1 MDNERWQRIEQIYH
15 EALQCPPEQ
24 RASLLEMACCH
35 DLVLHEEIQSLLEH
49 ADLADSF
56 LESHSREVEDTLPPG
71 KQIGS
76 YRIQSLL
83 GAGGM
88 GDVYRAHDQNLDRD
102 VALKV
107 LPKEFALDAERL
119 VRFRREARTLA
130 LLNHPNIAAIYG
142 LEESSGTVCLVL
154 ELVEGEALHGPLPV
168 AKALALVRQVAE
180 ALEAAHEKGIIHRD
194 LKPANIKVTSEG
206 RVKVLDF
213 GLAKAIGAKE
223 ARPELSQIWNQSE
236 PVTLVGR
243 LVGTPGYMS
252 PEQASG
258 NSVDRRTDIW
268 AFGCL
273 LYELLTGKRAFE
285 GRTLEDTV
293 QEVLNREPDWDALP
307 AKTPAKIRE
316 LLRHCLRKD
325 IAHRLPTIADARRT
339 IEQAMRRRS
348 HWALIVLAVV
358 IFVAGAIGGLLERR
372 QPKFSDPSK
381 WVQLTNFP
389 DSVSQPALSPDGRM
403 ITFVRGPYTF
413 AGPGQIYV
421 KMLPHGEPMQLTQ
434 DNFEKMSPA
443 FSPDGSEIAYTT
455 VDAAFHWDTWIVPV
469 IGGPP
474 RHWLSNASGLVWS
487 DKGKILFS
495 EINKDDGLHMAVEM
509 AEESRAKERNIY
521 SPLNNRGMA
530 HRSYPSPDRK
540 WVLVVEMDG
549 GLWLPCRLVPM
560 DGSSLGRQVGP
571 PGAGCTSAAWSL
583 DGKWMY
589 LNSSAGGAFHI
600 WRQRFPEGE
609 PEQIT
614 SGPTEEEGIA
624 MAPDGRSFVTAVGLK
639 QSSIWIHD
647 SRGNRQVSLEG
658 NGYAPKFTPDGKKL
672 CYRVPK
678 TASTDAGP
686 SELRVVDLESGRDNP
701 LLPGF
706 EVVGNPCAAYD
717 ISPNGRQV
725 VASVLDKR
733 GKDRLWVAPLD
744 RSSPPHEIP
753 NVEGLAPMFGADD
766 KILYLA
772 TEGTSR
778 FVYSVDD
785 DGTER
790 HKVIE
795 RPISTLIRV
804 SPDGHWLVVLLPGRA
819 ASNIAAFP
827 LRGGAPVQITM
838 GDTTSFVD
846 ANVQWSPDG
855 ERFLVSV
862 TTAMSPVVVAGRT
875 YAVPLQ
881 PGQMFPRLP
890 AGGFRSESDIAKLP
904 GTRVINALQVAPG
917 PKPDMYAFA
926 RATVQHNLYRIPLP

>member
-1 MDNERWQRIEQIYH
+1 
-15 EALQCPPEQ
+15 
-24 RASLLEMACCH
+24 
-35 DLVLHEEIQSLLEH
+35 
-49 ADLADSF
+49 
-56 LESHSREVEDTLPPG
+56 
-71 KQIGS
+71 
-76 YRIQSLL
+76 
-83 GAGGM
+83 M
-88 GDVYRAHDQNLDRD
+88 GEVYRAHDEKLDRD
-102 VALKV
+102 VALKI
-107 LPKEFALDAERL
+107 LPKEFAFDPERL

-130 LLNHPNIAAIYG
+130 SLNHPNIAAIYG
-142 LEESSGTVCLVL
+142 LEDSDEAVCLVL
-154 ELVEGEALHGPLPV
+154 ELVEGETLHGPFQV
-168 AKALALVRQVAE
+168 KQALDIACQVTE

-194 LKPANIKVTSEG
+194 LKPANIKVTPEG

-213 GLAKAIGAKE
+213 GLAKAVWAAVAKQD
-223 ARPELSQIWNQSE
+223 LLQIRSPTE
-236 PVTLVGR
+236 VGTLAGPI
-243 LVGTPGYMS
+243 VGTPGYMS
-252 PEQASG
+252 PEQSRG
-258 NSVDRRTDIW
+258 EEVDQRTDIW

-273 LYELLTGKRAFE
+273 LYELLAGKRAFQSK
-285 GRTLEDTV
+285 TLQDTV
-293 QEVLNREPDWDALP
+293 QEVLNREPDWEALP

-316 LLRHCLRKD
+316 LLRWCLQPD
-325 IAHRLPTIADARRT
+325 VSHRLAAIADARRT
-339 IEQAMRRRS
+339 IEKALHRRS
-348 HWALIVLAVV
+348 RWAFVVSVMVILA
-358 IFVAGAIGGLLERR
+358 AGAIGGLLEKR
-372 QPKFSDPSK
+372 QPKVSDPSK
-381 WVQLTNFP
+381 WVQLTSFP
-389 DSVSQPALSPDGRM
+389 DSVSQPALSPDGSM
-403 ITFVRGPYTF
+403 VAFVRGPYTF

-421 KMLPHGEPMQLTQ
+421 KMLPHGEPVQLTQ
-434 DNFEKMSPA
+434 DNFEKMSPV
-443 FSPDGSEIAYTT
+443 FSPDGTEIAYTT
-455 VDAAFHWDTWIVPV
+455 VDAAFHWDTWLVPV
-469 IGGPP
+469 FGGSP
-474 RHWLSNASGLVWS
+474 RHWLANASGLVWS
-487 DKGKILFS
+487 GKGKILFS
-495 EINKDDGLHMAVEM
+495 EIKEDGLHMALEM
-509 AEESRAKERNIY
+509 AEESRAEEREIY
-521 SPLNNRGMA
+521 APPNNRSMA

-540 WVLVVEMDG
+540 WVLVVEMG
-549 GLWLPCRLVPM
+549 SGFWLPCRLVPM

-600 WRQRFPEGE
+600 WRQRFPNGE

-614 SGPTEEEGIA
+614 SGPTEEEGIT

-686 SELRVVDLESGRDNP
+686 SELRVVDLESGRDDP

-706 EVVGNPCAAYD
+706 EVVGNPGAAYD

-753 NVEGLAPMFGADD
+753 NVEGLAPMFGADGQ
-766 KILYLA
+766 ILYLV

-778 FVYSVDD
+778 FAYSVDG
-785 DGTER
+785 DGTDR

-795 RPISTLIRV
+795 RPISMLIRI
-804 SPDGHWLVVLLPGRA
+804 SPDKHWLVVLLPGGA

-827 LRGGAPVQITM
+827 LRGGAPAQITM
-838 GDTTSFVD
+838 GGTTSFVD

-855 ERFLVSV
+855 GRFLVSV

-881 PGQMFPRLP
+881 PGQMFPPLP

-904 GTRVINALQVAPG
+904 GARVINALQVTPG

-926 RATVQHNLYRIPLP
+926 SATVQHNLYRVPLP